1 MNVSFNFSI
10 STSGMYLW
18 HHIFVHLKITE
29 SNTFCVTIEV
39 HYQFLITFAQNKFL
53 SRESIHSEFGKSN
66 KHYKRDVKNPNH
78 GKFLKSSTVKI
89 NTKNI
94 KKFDYERANKQ
105 ETEEEICEV
114 QAGEFLFTNPIESED
129 DMEVTE

>member
-1 MNVSFNFSI
+1 MC
-10 STSGMYLW
+10 
-18 HHIFVHLKITE
+18 H
-29 SNTFCVTIEV
+29 IEV
-39 HYQFLITFAQNKFL
+39 HYQFHITFALTKFL
-53 SRESIHSEFGKSN
+53 CRESIHSEFGKLN

-105 ETEEEICEV
+105 ETEEVCEV
-114 QAGEFLFTNPIESED
+114 QAEEFTFTNPVISPANEIEAES
-129 DMEVTE
+129 DMEIME